1 MVLIQHRGATEST
14 TKTYPRGVTR
24 SGPIDV
30 AALHRRREA
39 FLGRVQDREARAKSI
54 VVPGRSAGSAD
65 IEDAV
70 ELLRR
75 VPLPFLARLVDE
87 GFTIKIDR
95 DPGEKVLR
103 EIARAVNRSLGR
115 GDVTWSAATRT
126 FAEACEKDRAHLD
139 GSADDDAFV
148 EVFGRWVGR
157 EGTTAQELPALHA
170 ALQEMLDGEMVVEE
184 ARTHPERIKRVM
196 GFLRTHVLKNPR
208 LSESAKNAISR
219 RAQRD
224 SGPWDQVDVDRH
236 AKSVREG
243 AGKFVVETRWGA
255 EPYPLVGAPDAAEDN
270 ARVALFLDKLVRP
283 SARISAKGKERLER
297 GAARAYG
304 PWRADD
310 FEKFVT
316 GVFESR
322 GRYVVQTKAGNV
334 TIEVG
339 G

>member
-14 TKTYPRGVTR
+14 TKTYPHRVTR

-103 EIARAVNRSLGR
+103 EIARAVDRSLGR
-115 GDVTWSAATRT
+115 GDVTWSAATAA
-126 FAEACEKDRAHLD
+126 FGEALEKDRARVE
-139 GSADDDAFV
+139 GSADGAFV
-148 EVFGRWVGR
+148 EVFGRWIGR
-157 EGTTAQELPALHA
+157 EGGVAQELPALHA
-170 ALQEMLDGEMVVEE
+170 ALQDMLDGEMVVEE
-184 ARTHPERIKRVM
+184 ARAHPERIKRVM

-208 LSESAKNAISR
+208 LSEAAKGAISR

-224 SGPWDQVDVDRH
+224 SGPWDQADVDRH
-236 AKSVREG
+236 AKGVREA

-255 EPYPLVGAPDAAEDN
+255 EPYPLTGAPDAAEDN

-283 SARISAKGKERLER
+283 STRISAKGKERLER

-316 GVFESR
+316 SVFESR

-334 TIEVG
+334 TIEV
-339 G
+339 